1 MSSDNKFTGILPDI
15 YRLLITITLVAF
27 VSIAAISWYSVEH
40 KKVDDIRFTYHAG
53 SIRHIIEI
61 YQQFIVIKKEL
72 EHGIYIQ
79 EDIVHKGL
87 NHSHAHQV
95 NDAIHIAAEHAESL
109 NHLQQQY
116 HIGELQFL
124 IDQFNA
130 LFHPILKQV
139 APGGDN
145 GNSLSI
151 ENIDAI
157 LLKLEQ
163 LKRQHHISSTRLLA
177 KADENERI
185 QRIVLGIFIGVVMLV
200 SVIYL
205 YEILGRIRKLIQQQ
219 QHDERAL
226 SEEKHLLQ
234 TTLSSI
240 GDAVIT
246 TDDTGKITSLN
257 RVAEQLTGWSDAEA
271 LGKSVHSVFP
281 IIDASTRQPIENPIE
296 KVLTSGETVYLSNH
310 TTLICKNGE
319 EYQIADSAAPIR
331 IGEDSRIQGMV
342 LVFNDVSEQYHL
354 RAVAAKN
361 RRDLNAIM
369 DFSPAIIQLRDLEG
383 RYILVNQRFEK
394 MFDQQRADVIGRT
407 PYELFSRDIADQIM
421 ADDSQVASSREVREV
436 EENAL
441 HCAGDNCYVTTKFPL
456 LDEQDEVYA
465 ICSISTDITAR
476 KRQEEKIAHQA
487 HFDSLTD
494 LPNRFLSLDRL
505 SQLLNDAGRRNLQVA
520 VLFID
525 LDDFKK
531 VNDTLGHETGDKLL
545 ITAAN
550 RLRQAVRKGDTV
562 GRLGGD
568 EFIVLLGGL
577 TDSAESTPVVEN
589 LLEQFRRSFHVD
601 GREMLLTASIGV
613 ALFPSDGDDASELL
627 RNADSAMYH
636 AKEKGRNTYS
646 YFTEAMNREVSR
658 RLAIEEQLHGALD
671 RGEFSVAYQPQV
683 EVNSQRTVGAEA
695 LIRWKNAALGD
706 VSPAEFIPIAE
717 HTGLVVELGKFVIQ
731 DAMANIA
738 KWRKAYEKDF
748 HVAVNLSPRQFRD
761 LELVDFIQQQLEGH
775 AVPANCLELEI
786 TEGVLLTGYAE
797 TNKILESLSNMGV
810 HIAMDDFGT
819 GYSSLSYLRNYP
831 FDILKIDRS
840 FVKDIT
846 DGTANKALVS
856 ATIAMA
862 RALNVSVI
870 AEGVETEAQLNALS
884 KLGCDLIQGYYISR
898 PMPADKMTEFL
909 AQR

>member
-1 MSSDNKFTGILPDI
+1 MSPNSKHHSILPDI
-15 YRLLITITLVAF
+15 YRLLTVITLVAF
-27 VSIAAISWYSVEH
+27 AIIASASWYLVEH
-40 KKVDDIRFTYHAG
+40 QKVDDIRFTYHAG
-53 SIRHIIEI
+53 SSRHISEI
-61 YQQFIVIKKEL
+61 YQKFIVIKTEL
-72 EHGIYIQ
+72 QHGYFKGH
-79 EDIVHKGL
+79 DFVHEGPHL
-87 NHSHAHQV
+87 PHDHQITK
-95 NDAIHIAAEHAESL
+95 AIHIAAEHAEEL
-109 NHLQQQY
+109 NLLQEKY
-116 HIGELQFL
+116 RINDLQLL

-130 LFHPILKQV
+130 LFKPILDH
-139 APGGDN
+139 AEPGGNN
-145 GNSLSI
+145 GNALSVDSI
-151 ENIDAI
+151 NAV

-163 LKRQHHISSTRLLA
+163 LRRQHRISSSRLIVEAEKQEQILTIGLA
-177 KADENERI
+177 A
-185 QRIVLGIFIGVVMLV
+185 FIAIVMLV
-200 SVIYL
+200 SAIYL
-205 YEILGRIRKLIQQQ
+205 FGILDRIKKLIRQQQ
-219 QHDERAL
+219 KDEQAL
-226 SEEKHLLQ
+226 SEEKELLQ

-246 TDDTGKITSLN
+246 TDDNGKITSMN
-257 RVAEQLTGWSDAEA
+257 PVAEQLTGWSNTEA
-271 LGKSVHSVFP
+271 LGKSVHVVFP

-296 KVLTSGETVYLSNH
+296 KVLTTGEIVYLSNH
-310 TTLICKNGE
+310 TTLISNNGE

-331 IGEDSRIQGMV
+331 IGEDSHIQGMV
-342 LVFNDVSEQYHL
+342 LVFNDVSEQYRL
-354 RAVAAKN
+354 RAIASKN

-369 DFSPAIIQLRDLEG
+369 DFSPAVIQLRDLEG
-383 RYILVNQRFEK
+383 RYILVNKRFENL
-394 MFDQQRADVIGRT
+394 FDQKRADVIGRT
-407 PYELFSRDIADQIM
+407 PYELFSRDLADQIL
-421 ADDSQVASSREVREV
+421 ADDSLVASSREAREI

-441 HCAGDNCYVTTKFPL
+441 HCDGDNCYVTTKFPL
-456 LDEQDEVYA
+456 LDDRDEVYA

-505 SQLLNDAGRRNLQVA
+505 SQLMNDAGRRNLQVA

-577 TDSAESTPVVEN
+577 SDSAESTPVVEN
-589 LLEQFRRSFHVD
+589 LLEQFRRPFNVD
-601 GREMLLTASIGV
+601 GRDMLLTASIGI
-613 ALFPSDGDDASELL
+613 ALFPTDGKDASELL

-636 AKEKGRNTYS
+636 AKERGRNIYS
-646 YFTEAMNREVSR
+646 YFTEAMNQEVSR
-658 RLAIEEQLHGALD
+658 RLAIEEQLHGAIN

-683 EVNSQRTVGAEA
+683 EVNTQKTVGAEA
-695 LIRWKNAALGD
+695 LLRWNNAALGE
-706 VSPAEFIPIAE
+706 VSPVEFIPIAE
-717 HTGLVVELGKFVIQ
+717 HTGLIVDLGKFVIN
-731 DAMANIA
+731 DAIANIA
-738 KWRKAYEKDF
+738 KWHKNHEECL
-748 HVAVNLSPRQFRD
+748 HIAVNLSPRQFRD
-761 LELVDFIQQQLEGH
+761 LELVDFIQQQLQQYS
-775 AVPANCLELEI
+775 VPANCLELEI
-786 TEGVLLTGYAE
+786 TEGVLLTGYTE
-797 TNKILESLSNMGV
+797 TNKILDTLSDMGV

-846 DGTANKALVS
+846 HGTANKALVS

-870 AEGVETEAQLNALS
+870 AEGVETEEQLKELER
-884 KLGCDLIQGYYISR
+884 LGCDFIQGYYISK
-898 PMPADKMTEFL
+898 PVTAEKLAEFL
-909 AQR
+909 AR